1 MSNADGH
8 DWRAKKK
15 EYEEVNARRKARALR
30 ASCSVCGEKAKLNCP
45 CGITQYCDL
54 DCQRKDWKERG
65 HRAVCKKIQAE
76 KKKAAEPEAPA
87 PVFGPAPRSAVDDI
101 RARIKARDE
110 AARERK
116 EAELESKKASV
127 AGPAVPRGRRGALA
141 SAARTPVEGSECPVC
156 RAAWDVNSLRKL
168 RLCCC
173 RIVCLDCHERVY
185 HDPCPL
191 CAAPPPK
198 DHAASLAR
206 LERLARKDV
215 PEALN
220 VLATAHRDGLLGLE
234 EDDRKAVKFYRKA
247 AKRGSLQAAT
257 SLGYLMTK
265 GRGTKQDLYEAM
277 AVWHEAAKKGC
288 AQAQCNLGAE
298 LYHDAERGR
307 FNAGVTRDKVEDTFR
322 EAVYWITLAAEQ
334 DHQMGIYCVA
344 MLFMKGLTPHLSE
357 DRVEAMME
365 RWCRVAAKQ
374 GDPSA
379 IFQVWLEDKK
389 YHIYAACVAAALFY
403 AGRYV
408 GLGLDVAAW
417 PAAVS
422 AWLDGARAFRLRGAG
437 AGPAALG
444 RVARI
449 LFAEL

>member
-1 MSNADGH
+1 M
-8 DWRAKKK
+8 
-15 EYEEVNARRKARALR
+15 
-30 ASCSVCGEKAKLNCP
+30 
-45 CGITQYCDL
+45 
-54 DCQRKDWKERG
+54 RKDWKERG

-116 EAELESKKASV
+116 EAELD
-127 AGPAVPRGRRGALA
+127 
-141 SAARTPVEGSECPVC
+141 ECPVC

-185 HDPCPL
+185 RDPCPL
-191 CAAPPPK
+191 CDAPPPK

-220 VLATAHRDGLLGLE
+220 VLATAHRDGLLGE
-234 EDDRKAVKFYRKA
+234 QDDRKAVKFYRRA

-444 RVARI
+444 RVGVV

>member
-15 EYEEVNARRKARALR
+15 EYEEVNAEERALR

-87 PVFGPAPRSAVDDI
+87 PVFGPPRSAVDDI

-116 EAELESKKASV
+116 EAELDAST
-127 AGPAVPRGRRGALA
+127 ATRARSATRR
-141 SAARTPVEGSECPVC
+141 R
-156 RAAWDVNSLRKL
+156 R
-168 RLCCC
+168 
-173 RIVCLDCHERVY
+173 
-185 HDPCPL
+185 
-191 CAAPPPK
+191 

-220 VLATAHRDGLLGLE
+220 VLATAHRDGLLGE
-234 EDDRKAVKFYRKA
+234 QDDRKAVKFYRRA

-357 DRVEAMME
+357 DRV
-365 RWCRVAAKQ
+365 
-374 GDPSA
+374 
-379 IFQVWLEDKK
+379 WLEDKK

-422 AWLDGARAFRLRGAG
+422 AWLDGARAA
-437 AGPAALG
+437 PAA
-444 RVARI
+444 RARDPRRWAASASSSSPNSGPRRPHI
-449 LFAEL
+449 IRTRAVRRAAPACCRIRRQDLLT